1 MKLEPHLHQNIKILT
16 LSGRFD
22 ARAAPIAQKQFQAA
36 TAESPAQVV
45 VNLEKVDFVDSTG
58 LSTLVQAL
66 NHARQLDG
74 DVRLCGLQQPV
85 RIIFELTRLDK
96 VFEIFP
102 TEEDAVQAFMD
113 G

>member
-36 TAESPAQVV
+36 TA
-45 VNLEKVDFVDSTG
+45 G

-66 NHARQLDG
+66 NHARQLNG

-96 VFEIFP
+96 VFDIFP